1 MDAADM
7 SGAYFCTSRWV
18 RKRLVEA
25 PKKKG
30 LRGSPS
36 EIDGS
41 RSIMASNDVLGEIYR
56 NKGF

>member
-1 MDAADM
+1 
-7 SGAYFCTSRWV
+7 
-18 RKRLVEA
+18 VEA